1 MQAIPI
7 GMMRKDLIGVAPTGS
22 GKSLAFLVP
31 LISYLQ
37 TLPPIDS
44 YTCKDGPY
52 ALIMTPTR
60 ELAMQI
66 EKEF

>member
-1 MQAIPI
+1 M
-7 GMMRKDLIGVAPTGS
+7 GVAPTGS

-31 LISYLQ
+31 LISYLVN
-37 TLPPIDS
+37 LPPIDS

-60 ELAMQI
+60 ELAM
-66 EKEF
+66 